1 MHLHV
6 TGLRVNDVSVQVA
19 FYCTAQPTKVPAGF
33 FHIVC
38 VSYDLE
44 AAHCKV
50 TGVYTNKAPG
60 GVAYRCSF
68 RVTEAVYLVE
78 RMVDMLA
85 AELKMDPAELRLKN
99 FIRPEPFPYKNK
111 PGWTYDSG
119 DYETAMRLALEMAD
133 YEGLRREQAEKRAR
147 GELMGIGISFFTE
160 TVGAGPR
167 KDMDIAGLGMNDGAE
182 LRVY

>member
-44 AAHCKV
+44 ASHVKV
-50 TGVYTNKAPG
+50 KAVYTNKAPG

-68 RVTEAVYLVE
+68 RITEAVYLVE
-78 RMVDMLA
+78 RMVGALA
-85 AELKMDPAELRLKN
+85 LEMGVDQIDLRMRS
-99 FIRPEPFPYKNK
+99 FIKPEQFPFETTT
-111 PGWTYDSG
+111 GWTYDSG
-119 DYETAMRLALEMAD
+119 NYAQTMKVAM
-133 YEGLRREQAEKRAR
+133 
-147 GELMGIGISFFTE
+147 
-160 TVGAGPR
+160 
-167 KDMDIAGLGMNDGAE
+167 
-182 LRVY
+182 